1 MTTSHYFNRV
11 TSMRWPTTLRLFA
24 ATLCVCV
31 LTQPAF
37 GQEEAAEQ
45 DPEQAVEQDAEEA
58 REQDADEA
66 GEQETEQPASA
77 PAPVI
82 APISAEQR
90 EAFEPLIRKFEN
102 LRSSL
107 NAMRGIREND
117 LPVIRAI
124 RDEFTSYN
132 EQWPGHRRALAIELQ
147 LAMWLDEEAGIEALY
162 EQVIAFADEP
172 GEMRLGW
179 AKFHK
184 RQNEY
189 ERAIEIIEAGAY
201 DYADAPEAALLLSE
215 CLFAENRFDEAL
227 VAIDA
232 VTEDAIAT
240 DFLIKRRVDDQRPD
254 REAYVDF
261 WVAEQEALSEDL
273 AAGDLPQV
281 ELNLEGNRRI
291 VLELFEDD
299 APNTVENFISLVDDG
314 FYDGTRFHQVIVNS
328 MSQGG
333 DPNSKD
339 GEEGIPGQGGPGYRI
354 LDEFSMDGARLHFTG
369 SLSMANTGLPNSGG
383 SRFFITHEPQPSL
396 NGKRTVFGRVIEG
409 LDVAR
414 SIEEDDL
421 LVNAV
426 VLRKRDHEYIPET
439 LSELPGAPTLP
450 DGINLQPTLPDR
462 P

>member
-1 MTTSHYFNRV
+1 
-11 TSMRWPTTLRLFA
+11 MRWPATLRLFG

-31 LTQPAF
+31 LTQAAF
-37 GQEEAAEQ
+37 GQDEAAEQ
-45 DPEQAVEQDAEEA
+45 DPEQAVEQDPEQAV
-58 REQDADEA
+58 EQDTGEA
-66 GEQETEQPASA
+66 SEQETEQPASA

-90 EAFEPLIRKFEN
+90 EAFEPLVRKFQN
-102 LRSSL
+102 LRTSL
-107 NAMRGIREND
+107 NAMGGIREND

-132 EQWPGHRRALAIELQ
+132 EQWPEHHRALAMELQ
-147 LAMWLDEEAGIEALY
+147 LAMWLDEKAGIEALY
-162 EQVIAFADEP
+162 EHVIAFAEKP

-179 AKFHK
+179 AEFHK
-184 RQNEY
+184 GQNEY

-215 CLFAENRFDEAL
+215 CLFAQNRFDEAL

-232 VTEDAIAT
+232 VSEDAKVT
-240 DFLIKRRVDDQRPD
+240 DFIIKTQVDKQRPD
-254 REAYVDF
+254 REAYVEF
-261 WVAEQEALSEDL
+261 WAAEQEALSEDL

-281 ELNLEGNRRI
+281 ELNLEGDRRI

-299 APNTVENFISLVDDG
+299 ALNAVENFISLVGTG

-328 MSQGG
+328 RVEGG

-354 LDEFSMDGARLHFTG
+354 LDEFDEEGARLHFTG

-383 SRFFITHEPQPSL
+383 SRFFITHEPRPDL
-396 NGKRTVFGRVIEG
+396 NGKHTVFGRVIEG

-414 SIEEDDL
+414 SIERDDL
-421 LVNAV
+421 LVTAV
-426 VLRKRDHEYIPET
+426 VLRKRDHEYTPAT
-439 LSELPGAPTLP
+439 LDLVPGAPTLP
-450 DGINLQPTLPDR
+450 DGINLRPTLPDR